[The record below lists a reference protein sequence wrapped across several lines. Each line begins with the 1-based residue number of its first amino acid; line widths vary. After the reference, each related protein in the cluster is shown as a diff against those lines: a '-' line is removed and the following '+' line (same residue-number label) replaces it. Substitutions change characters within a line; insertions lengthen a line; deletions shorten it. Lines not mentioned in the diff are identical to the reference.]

1 MVRVDERMMT
11 GHPGVFS
18 IMPGVDSREPDRTAR
33 GVVELKHCAAHRVDR
48 RRRVRISIG
57 YGCRYESGESVNPY
71 SRSARRTTRGP
82 TITERLEVER
92 LRTLIDVGGF
102 IVSALDLDEVL
113 GSVLEAASKLTGARY
128 AALGVLNEGR
138 SELERFIT
146 RGIDDNVSRAI
157 GDLPRGRG
165 VLGVLIDH
173 PEPLRLSRV
182 GDHPA
187 SYGFPAGHPPMG
199 SFLGVPIFI
208 RGEAWGNLYLT
219 EKQEG
224 EFDEGDED
232 AIIVLARWAGIAVE
246 NARLYSAAE
255 ARRTDLERAIR
266 GLQATQAV
274 AVAVGAEVDLDR
286 VLELIVKRGR
296 ALVEARSVL
305 IFLLDGDEL
314 VLAAIAG
321 HGRRAD
327 DVRIPVHAS
336 TSGEVMQRGRPE
348 RIDDVSTRL
357 RIAPE
362 QFGVDDAKTAL
373 AVPLAHRGEP
383 LGVLLAFDHGQDATP
398 FSDDDEQALKAF
410 AASAATAVVT
420 ARSVRQQRLSDALA
434 AAEAERRR
442 WAQEL
447 HDETLQALGGLRVL
461 LSAAR
466 RTNDL
471 DVFGRATDQALEQI
485 EQEIT
490 NLRAII
496 TELRPAALDELGLAA
511 ALEALFERH
520 RTINDLEIAHT
531 LELPGGRDSAPQL
544 DADTQATIYRVVQ
557 EALTNAAKHAEAS
570 AVLVNVRFEDGSLV
584 AEITDNGRGFA
595 VDAVGAGYGLT
606 GMRERVLAADG
617 RLTIESSEAGTTVA
631 ATLPLP
637 QARSSPDAAVAKR
650 PRRSA

>member
-1 MVRVDERMMT
+1 VHAYCPFAQLAT
-11 GHPGVFS
+11 G
-18 IMPGVDSREPDRTAR
+18 
-33 GVVELKHCAAHRVDR
+33 
-48 RRRVRISIG
+48 
-57 YGCRYESGESVNPY
+57 
-71 SRSARRTTRGP
+71 GP
-82 TITERLEVER
+82 RITERLELER
-92 LRTLIDVGGF
+92 LRTLIDVGGL
-102 IVSALDLDEVL
+102 IVSELDLDEVL
-113 GSVLEAASKLTGARY
+113 GSVLEAACKLTGARF

-138 SELERFIT
+138 NELERFIT
-146 RGIDDNVSRAI
+146 RGIDDDVARMI
-157 GDLPRGRG
+157 GDLPHGRG
-165 VLGVLIDH
+165 VLGVVIDH

-187 SYGFPAGHPPMG
+187 SYGFPAGHPPMA

-208 RGEAWGNLYLT
+208 RGKAWGNLYLT
-219 EKQEG
+219 EKQDG
-224 EFDEGDED
+224 EFDDGDEE

-246 NARLYSAAE
+246 NARLFAAAE
-255 ARRTDLERAIR
+255 ARGTELRRANR
-266 GLQATQAV
+266 GLEATQAV

-296 ALVEARSVL
+296 ALVEARSVV

-321 HGRRAD
+321 QGRRAD
-327 DVRIPVHAS
+327 DVRIPVRAS

-348 RIDDVSTRL
+348 RIDDVRVRL

-383 LGVLLAFDHGQDATP
+383 VGVLLAFDHGPDAAP
-398 FSDDDEQALKAF
+398 FSDDDEQTLKAF

-420 ARSVRQQRLSDALA
+420 ARSVQRQRLSDALA
-434 AAEAERRR
+434 AAEYERRR

-461 LSAAR
+461 LSSAR
-466 RTNDL
+466 RANDL
-471 DVFGRATDQALEQI
+471 DIFGRAADQALEQI

-511 ALEALFERH
+511 ALEALFDRH
-520 RTINDLEIAHT
+520 RTINDLEISHT
-531 LELPGGRDSAPQL
+531 LELSAGDDGAPQL
-544 DADTQATIYRVVQ
+544 DAATQATVYRVVQ
-557 EALTNAAKHAEAS
+557 EALTNIAKHAEAS
-570 AVLVNVRFEDGSLV
+570 AVTVNVRLADGALV
-584 AEITDNGRGFA
+584 AEVTDNGRGFA
-595 VDAVGAGYGLT
+595 VAAIGAGFGVT

-617 RLTIESSEAGTTVA
+617 RLTIESSEAGTIVV
-631 ATLPLP
+631 ATLPVP
-637 QARSSPDAAVAKR
+637 QARPSAGATVAKR

>member
-1 MVRVDERMMT
+1 MHAYCPFAQLAT
-11 GHPGVFS
+11 G
-18 IMPGVDSREPDRTAR
+18 
-33 GVVELKHCAAHRVDR
+33 
-48 RRRVRISIG
+48 
-57 YGCRYESGESVNPY
+57 
-71 SRSARRTTRGP
+71 GP
-82 TITERLEVER
+82 RITERLELER
-92 LRTLIDVGGF
+92 LRTLIDVGGL
-102 IVSALDLDEVL
+102 IVSELDLDEVL
-113 GSVLEAASKLTGARY
+113 GSVLEAACKLTGARF

-138 SELERFIT
+138 NELERFIT
-146 RGIDDNVSRAI
+146 RGIDDDVARMI
-157 GDLPRGRG
+157 GDLPHGRG
-165 VLGVLIDH
+165 VLGVVIDH

-187 SYGFPAGHPPMG
+187 SYGFPAGHPPMA

-208 RGEAWGNLYLT
+208 RGKAWGNLYLT
-219 EKQEG
+219 EKQDG
-224 EFDEGDED
+224 EFDDGDEE

-246 NARLYSAAE
+246 NARLFAAAE
-255 ARRTDLERAIR
+255 ARGTELRRANR
-266 GLQATQAV
+266 GLEATQAV

-296 ALVEARSVL
+296 ALVEARSVV

-321 HGRRAD
+321 QGRRAD
-327 DVRIPVHAS
+327 DVRIPVRAS

-348 RIDDVSTRL
+348 RIDDVRVRL

-383 LGVLLAFDHGQDATP
+383 VGVLLAFDHGPDAAP
-398 FSDDDEQALKAF
+398 FSDDDEQTLKAF

-420 ARSVRQQRLSDALA
+420 ARSVQRQRLSDALA
-434 AAEAERRR
+434 AAEYERRR

-461 LSAAR
+461 LSSAR
-466 RTNDL
+466 RANDL
-471 DVFGRATDQALEQI
+471 DIFGRAADQALEQI

-511 ALEALFERH
+511 ALEALFDRH
-520 RTINDLEIAHT
+520 RTINDLEISHT
-531 LELPGGRDSAPQL
+531 LELSAGDDGAPQL
-544 DADTQATIYRVVQ
+544 DAATQATVYRVVQ
-557 EALTNAAKHAEAS
+557 EALTNIAKHAEAS
-570 AVLVNVRFEDGSLV
+570 AVTVNVRLADGALV
-584 AEITDNGRGFA
+584 AEVTDNGRGFA
-595 VDAVGAGYGLT
+595 VAAIGAGFGVT

-617 RLTIESSEAGTTVA
+617 RLTIESSEAGTIVV
-631 ATLPLP
+631 ATLPVP
-637 QARSSPDAAVAKR
+637 QARPSAGATVAKR